1 MGWITLAIQSLEKRV
16 AARLKII
23 CCFDRSSSHLSL
35 LCNKTMPSDAESC
48 EEQGGSKQNFVGG
61 TTAKLW
67 PVFHL
72 DAAKN
77 GKEKNNGFKPC

>member
-1 MGWITLAIQSLEKRV
+1 
-16 AARLKII
+16 
-23 CCFDRSSSHLSL
+23 
-35 LCNKTMPSDAESC
+35 MPSDVESC

-72 DAAKN
+72 DAAKT
-77 GKEKNNGFKPC
+77 EKK